1 MTGRA
6 RTGGGFAGL
15 PAWQA
20 WEDRPGR
27 RWRDLRY
34 LKGFLRR
41 LRRRESVKYQQF
53 LLAMHKISTIVFYIV
68 YFGVAIWANSYAFY
82 VIAVSSAGLIG
93 KFLVFVLIVLF
104 DMYVA
109 WDFTDRRYTVMMA
122 EIKDRILMAK
132 FELAAADAELKN
144 TGMFQDQEKLV
155 ELVHDHIKIAKE
167 HLDNV

>member
-1 MTGRA
+1 M
-6 RTGGGFAGL
+6 
-15 PAWQA
+15 
-20 WEDRPGR
+20 R
-27 RWRDLRY
+27 R
-34 LKGFLRR
+34 
-41 LRRRESVKYQQF
+41 
-53 LLAMHKISTIVFYIV
+53 ISATQIVVYIV

-82 VIAVSSAGLIG
+82 ELAVSSASLIS